1 MKVVFAVRA
10 RQDIADIYDSIA
22 VHSPPSAQR
31 VEDAIRACCEGL
43 ADFPFA
49 SAGTDEPHVRRV
61 PLVRY
66 PYAVFFRVDETR
78 QLVEIARVIH
88 SARVTDLGRIPEAD

>member
-1 MKVVFAVRA
+1 MNVVFAACA
-10 RQDIADIYDSIA
+10 RQDIADIYDSIGA
-22 VHSPPSAQR
+22 HSPASAQG

-43 ADFPFA
+43 AAFPFA
-49 SAGTDEPHVRRV
+49 SVTTDEPCVRRL

-66 PYAVFFRVDETR
+66 PYAVFFRVDEAR

-88 SARVTDLGRIPEAD
+88 AARLTELGRMPEAD